1 MNLPHEGALV
11 LRQRSPWEAADAGL
25 LLWRAGFMYFL
36 PFFALPFWVCAFGLR
51 LLPENIYRWSW
62 LILWY
67 LKPLFD
73 RPILHIISVRFFE
86 SNSGTKRLLRGL
98 GKALF
103 RGLPG
108 DLLWRR
114 FSLLRSAVMP
124 LRVLEKLRGKA
135 VKKRKQELERGGLQ
149 FCSFLTIWGFSL
161 EFVLLAGELL
171 FSLLMIE
178 LVQEGYVSSPGDF
191 FDKMEIFIFAAWC
204 VNYMLVESLYV
215 CMGFGLYIN
224 SRVALEGWDIEILF
238 RKFTGARKKKRIFP
252 KTLAVLLLAGCLLPF
267 RLQAET
273 ALPAEP
279 GEDAPLETLEGIFA
293 SDDFGGKREGWG
305 IRFKKQAKERE
316 PVDFNLAPWVQT
328 IKQVFAHI
336 LRLAIILGIGSLG
349 FFCIRY
355 LYKKRG
361 KKPPGPRGLKTGS
374 RFPPGR
380 QNPEALMAEA
390 QALYERGD
398 IRRAWRCCLAALFE
412 SWSRYR
418 GTAFPPD
425 ATEYGCLALA
435 RASADA
441 GAADSADGSG
451 GEELETF
458 ASAITRGTALAYG
471 GRLPP
476 EGSFGEAL
484 VFCRSLGAGPAGKE
498 SVLPGTRKE
507 DHDVQ

>member
-1 MNLPHEGALV
+1 
-11 LRQRSPWEAADAGL
+11 
-25 LLWRAGFMYFL
+25 MYFL

-51 LLPENIYRWSW
+51 LLPENICRWSG
-62 LILWY
+62 LVLWY

-73 RPILHIISVRFFE
+73 RSILHIISVRFFE
-86 SNSGTKRLLRGL
+86 SSSGTKRFLRGL
-98 GKALF
+98 GGALL

-124 LRVLEKLRGKA
+124 LRVLEKLRGRA
-135 VKKRKQELERGGLQ
+135 VKKRKQELEQGGLQ
-149 FCSFLTIWGFSL
+149 FCAFLTIWGFFL

-191 FDKMEIFIFAAWC
+191 LDKMEIFIFAAAC

-238 RKFTGARKKKRIFP
+238 RKFTGARKKKRLFP
-252 KTLAVLLLAGCLLPF
+252 KALALLLLAGCLLPF
-267 RLQAET
+267 RLHAET
-273 ALPAEP
+273 PLPPAP
-279 GEDAPLETLEGIFA
+279 GGDAPLETLEGILA
-293 SDDFGGKREGWG
+293 ADDFGSKQEGWG
-305 IRFKKQAKERE
+305 IRLKNQEEERK
-316 PVDFNLAPWVQT
+316 PADFDLAPWVET
-328 IKQVFAHI
+328 IKQVFARI
-336 LRLAIILGIGSLG
+336 LQIVIILGIGCLG

-361 KKPPGPRGLKTGS
+361 KRSPGPRSLETGS
-374 RFPPGR
+374 RFPVGR
-380 QNPEALMAEA
+380 QNPESLMAEA
-390 QALYERGD
+390 QALYERGE

-412 SWSRYR
+412 SWSQYR
-418 GTAFPPD
+418 GPAFPPD

-435 RASADA
+435 RAAADA

-458 ASAITRGTALAYG
+458 ASVITHGTALAYG

-484 VFCRSLGAGPAGKE
+484 VFCRSLGPEQKE
-498 SVLPGTRKE
+498 AALPRKE
-507 DHDVQ
+507 DHDVR